1 MLFTVPLLTPKMPPL
16 LAAPAPVMAPKLFTV
31 PELLKIKPA
40 YVPVTEAP
48 ERNIVGVAGVGVG
61 AITVGAVLIGG
72 CASADHGDVVH
83 R

>member
-1 MLFTVPLLTPKMPPL
+1 MPLLTPKMPPL
-16 LAAPAPVMAPKLFTV
+16 LAAPAPVMAPKLLTV
-31 PELLKIKPA
+31 PEVLKIRPA
-40 YVPVTEAP
+40 FVPVTDAP
-48 ERNIVGVAGVGVG
+48 ERNIVGVAGVGVGVG